1 MDSTSPPVIVCA
13 ADDRFAMPLAVTFY
27 SVLAH
32 LDAPERAVLFALD
45 AGVSARS
52 RRRVRRV
59 VQRHGGTLEWIPLDP
74 DRLADLPGNRWLP
87 QASYAR
93 LFIPQLLPERFDKAI
108 YLDCDTLVLE
118 NLRRLWARP
127 VGGHSHLAV
136 QDLGQPY
143 VSSPEGVPDYE
154 TLGLPADAQYFN
166 AGLMV
171 MNLRRWRAERI
182 GAQVMRYVQRHD
194 PNALRFLDQTALNA
208 VLAGQWGELDP
219 RWNQMHGI
227 YEYASWE
234 HSPFSQKRYTD
245 LIERPHIIHYTF
257 TGKPWKPGRR
267 HPEQRRYLRY
277 LKASGWFGRW
287 AWHGWR
293 ARHALLTAKRV
304 TRVRTRLRTLYRR
317 VRGILPAYPSKP
329 AQ

>member
-1 MDSTSPPVIVCA
+1 MRDGGALRPARLGATRISTRRSEPV
-13 ADDRFAMPLAVTFY
+13 L
-27 SVLAH
+27 S
-32 LDAPERAVLFALD
+32 ALD
-45 AGVSARS
+45 AGVSAQS

-87 QASYAR
+87 QISYAR

-182 GAQVMRYVQRHD
+182 GAQVMRYAHRHGR
-194 PNALRFLDQTALNA
+194 PAL
-208 VLAGQWGELDP
+208 P
-219 RWNQMHGI
+219 R
-227 YEYASWE
+227 
-234 HSPFSQKRYTD
+234 PD
-245 LIERPHIIHYTF
+245 
-257 TGKPWKPGRR
+257 GR
-267 HPEQRRYLRY
+267 QRR
-277 LKASGWFGRW
+277 SGRPVGR
-287 AWHGWR
+287 AGPALESD
-293 ARHALLTAKRV
+293 ARHLRV
-304 TRVRTRLRTLYRR
+304 CV
-317 VRGILPAYPSKP
+317 VGA
-329 AQ
+329 